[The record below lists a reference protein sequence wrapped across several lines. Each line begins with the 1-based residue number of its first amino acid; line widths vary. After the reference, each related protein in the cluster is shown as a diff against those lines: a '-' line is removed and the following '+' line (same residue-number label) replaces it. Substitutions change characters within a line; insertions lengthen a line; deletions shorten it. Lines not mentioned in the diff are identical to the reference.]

1 MKPKGQETSAKT
13 HPGQTAKDVLPPTLL
28 GRQREPVAVKRPQA
42 EDLGEKAQARHE
54 PVFVEKHFA
63 EWTATCEHVDPGK
76 PFRED
81 NYDYFRLEGSTSCVW
96 KRATD
101 FFRILETL
109 KSRAN
114 ETVFRKF
121 CDDFVTTPKR
131 KKFDGLFD
139 DTQVNYVRTVVTN
152 PPQVQVCGFEEEEE
166 TDAAF
171 AARQAEFDR
180 DFKPKPG
187 QKKPVLVG

>member
-1 MKPKGQETSAKT
+1 MKQKAQDSSAKT
-13 HPGQTAKDVLPPTLL
+13 NAGQTAKDVLPPGLI
-28 GRQREPVAVKRPQA
+28 GRQREAVTVKRPQA
-42 EDLGEKAQARHE
+42 ENLGEKTQARQE

-63 EWTATCEHVDPGK
+63 EWTAACEHVDASQ

-81 NYDYFRLEGSTSCVW
+81 SYDYFRLESDQKCVW
-96 KRATD
+96 KRAGD
-101 FFRILETL
+101 FFRILESLRSTP
-109 KSRAN
+109 N

-131 KKFDGLFD
+131 KKFEGLFD
-139 DTQVNYVRTVVTN
+139 DTQVNYVKTLVAN
-152 PPQVQVCGFEEEEE
+152 PPQVRVCRFEEEEE
-166 TDAAF
+166 SDAAF